1 MHCCCC
7 CCCSWSCCRWSL
19 GHDLAAK
26 KQCPLSVDPGMVKKP
41 APGKRAGA
49 RGFAGRARGPSAP
62 GVRGN
67 GRVMHRRPRRWT
79 PTAFPGG
86 SSPATGRKSHKKAKT
101 FKVIIGSISC
111 LCLEAC
117 DCRAFAARVTNRHGH
132 WACWTSA
139 CWMSMGGKNCFKHT
153 ASISVEHVVE
163 MTAKRRLFQVCLL
176 YTSPSPRD

>member
-7 CCCSWSCCRWSL
+7 CCCSWSCCRLSL

-26 KQCPLSVDPGMVKKP
+26 KQCPLSVDPGMVTKP
-41 APGKRAGA
+41 APGNRAGA

-79 PTAFPGG
+79 PTAFPGV
-86 SSPATGRKSHKKAKT
+86 SSPATGRKSHKKAKK
-101 FKVIIGSISC
+101 FKVIIGSTRLPFGTWFPRARNGWGERKC
-111 LCLEAC
+111 LFYAVGIVL
-117 DCRAFAARVTNRHGH
+117 GH
-132 WACWTSA
+132 WLMQRSR
-139 CWMSMGGKNCFKHT
+139 GYD
-153 ASISVEHVVE
+153 I
-163 MTAKRRLFQVCLL
+163 CLL